1 MSSYRPI
8 RWIVLGLPI
17 LGSTFLLGQDLADDG
32 YAMAQG
38 RTLVADGLV
47 HPGVLQNDAGL
58 PDPLPG
64 EVWVTRDPEHG
75 DLTFNPDGTF
85 TYQPHPNFIGTE
97 LFSYA
102 VELGE
107 PVPVL
112 NVRSNWRAFNPLD
125 GRPPGLD
132 TPGFDEEW
140 NTLEFDVPRS
150 WLRARGGSMGYGVL
164 GNLAP
169 NTNLGLPEPER
180 RYTAYLRAMFPVAES
195 GIYRLEA
202 RIRRDDGVIAY
213 LDGEELFRSFEPGV
227 HVALTAPDG
236 YFLMVEGTEEAWTYG
251 EEESA
256 EHVVNVD
263 QVELSAGNHCLAI
276 SMHNC
281 LNSPLSNPNSSDLGF
296 QLDSLQLI
304 RMEEA
309 VVAIE
314 VAPGLTRVAGEPD
327 WFLAR
332 PTRFVADPTTIFD
345 TSTLHHNLYSNDGL
359 FDENGAPY
367 REILDLVVDD
377 SEAEGTVLDV
387 DPQTGDFRF
396 HPTPDFTGVTSLSYQ
411 VTTEAGVSNPIKFY
425 IWVTRPRGIWATIL
439 GGTLQPP
446 ITAGLPATE
455 HFSLPIPA
463 TFPVTV
469 VEEPASGTITL
480 LPVGDSW
487 QATYSDAPDKVVV
500 PLVGSDRFVVEFS
513 PEPDKFVRLP
523 IRLDL
528 MSPMATWR
536 ARTFDQAQLDDLA
549 ISGALS
555 DPDRDGNVNLL
566 EYIFDRDPLDPDSAR
581 RIPFRLVVTDSDVVM
596 SFQAVDLA
604 DLPPDVMMELQR
616 STSREDGAWV
626 TIGANYGGLNANWLT
641 SEGGLQSR
649 STLARDSEAAI
660 YRYRFSL
667 YPWVTDVPEGT
678 P

>member
-1 MSSYRPI
+1 MEPPSQTPNSVCRMSSYRPV

-17 LGSTFLLGQDLADDG
+17 LGSTFLLGQDLSDDG

-38 RTLVADGLV
+38 RALVAGGRV
-47 HPGVLQNDAGL
+47 YPSVLQNDVGL

-75 DLTFNPDGTF
+75 DLTFNSDGTF
-85 TYQPHPNFIGTE
+85 TYQPHPNFIGTV
-97 LFSYA
+97 LFSYG
-102 VELGE
+102 VEVGE
-107 PVPVL
+107 PVQVL
-112 NVRSNWRAFNPLD
+112 NVQSNWRAFNPLD

-140 NTLEFDVPRS
+140 NTLEFDVPQS
-150 WLRARGGSMGYGVL
+150 WLRAQGGSIGYGLL

-169 NTNLGLPEPER
+169 DTNLGLPEPER

-236 YFLMVEGTEEAWTYG
+236 YFLMVEGTAEAWTG
-251 EEESA
+251 EGQEETA

-276 SMHNC
+276 SLHNN
-281 LNSPLSNPNSSDLGF
+281 LNSTTPRSSDLGF
-296 QLDSLQLI
+296 QLDSLQLV

-314 VAPGLTRVAGEPD
+314 VGPGSTRVAGEPD
-327 WFLAR
+327 W
-332 PTRFVADPTTIFD
+332 FVADPTTIFD

-359 FDENGAPY
+359 FDENGAAY

-377 SEAEGTVLDV
+377 SQAEGTVLDV

-396 HPTPDFTGVTSLSYQ
+396 QPTPDFTGVTSLSYQ

-425 IWVTRPRGIWATIL
+425 IWVASNLPRSS
-439 GGTLQPP
+439 PVS

-455 HFSLPIPA
+455 NFSLPIPS

-469 VEEPASGTITL
+469 VEQPASGTITL

-487 QATYSDAPDKVVV
+487 QATYSDAPDKVAV
-500 PLVGSDRFVVEFS
+500 PLIGSDRFVVEFAPTLDPS
-513 PEPDKFVRLP
+513 TTVRLP
-523 IRLDL
+523 IRFKIQ
-528 MSPMATWR
+528 SPMAAWR
-536 ARTFDQAQLDDLA
+536 ARTFARAQLDPA

-555 DPDRDGNVNLL
+555 DPDRDHYVNLL
-566 EYIFDRDPLDPDSAR
+566 EYIFDRDPLDPDSAPR
-581 RIPFRLVVTDSDVVM
+581 VPFSVGVTDSAVLVR
-596 SFQAVDLA
+596 AVDLPR
-604 DLPPDVMMELQR
+604 LPPDVMVELQR
-616 STSREDGAWV
+616 SASGEDGAWV
-626 TIGANYGGLNANWLT
+626 TIGANYGGLSANWLT
-641 SEGGLQSR
+641 SEGLQIE

-667 YPWVTDVPEGT
+667 YPWVTDVPAGT